1 MAVVLGFVST
11 AVSGFAVEE
20 EIEHPERK
28 AGPIGPKTAE
38 LIQLILLPLS
48 IVIVAYG
55 LFSFYWRSRF
65 MQKKQVGLWWCFV
78 TLTCVHHLSA

>member
-20 EIEHPERK
+20 EIEHPDQK

-65 MQKKQVGLWWCFV
+65 MQKKQVGWQESHRY
-78 TLTCVHHLSA
+78 TS

>member
-11 AVSGFAVEE
+11 AVSSFAVEE

-55 LFSFYWRSRF
+55 LFTFYWRSRF
-65 MQKKQVGLWWCFV
+65 MQKKQVCCVSWWMVCRD
-78 TLTCVHHLSA
+78 